1 MGKKGTPAFSGLT
14 RIIYFQRVV
23 RLVDIKERKEHHV
36 RSMAYKERG
45 QVKRSENCPSDHLL
59 EYHETWHESVY
70 Y

>member
-1 MGKKGTPAFSGLT
+1 
-14 RIIYFQRVV
+14 
-23 RLVDIKERKEHHV
+23 VDIKERKEHHV

-45 QVKRSENCPSDHLL
+45 QLKRSENCPSDHLL